1 MEYNKLRIPYEENG
15 LKDYLLRDVKDI
27 KKVYGLDVL
36 KIDGYEN
43 LTYEQKELY
52 KKFIVNFFNRWGLE
66 ARATIKPQSVGYFE
80 DYNYIN
86 TDEDIVGGEVIE
98 IIKGEK
104 GLTVYKWF
112 DDEYKK
118 EDCEIKRTEY
128 ISFKYILRD
137 RHEWLHVVDEHTWW

>member
-1 MEYNKLRIPYEENG
+1 MEYNILRVPYEEN
-15 LKDYLLRDVKDI
+15 KMVDYLLRDIEDI
-27 KKVYGLDVL
+27 KKVYGIDVL

-66 ARATIKPQSVGYFE
+66 ARATIKPQSIGCFE

-86 TDEDIVGGEVIE
+86 VNEDIVGGEVVE
-98 IIKGEK
+98 IIKG
-104 GLTVYKWF
+104 GDRLVTYAWF

-128 ISFKYILRD
+128 ISFKYMLGD
-137 RHEWLHVVDEHTWW
+137 RHEWLHVVDEHIWW